1 MIFKPP
7 FPANGTTGTSLTNH
21 FFKKLTLSFGLLAA
35 ATGVLG
41 IIGNSF
47 GIPAISSVYPGYK
60 TMALSAS
67 LVWIFLGLVLAAITL
82 KPPGKRSA
90 MTVQAALIVIAG
102 AEAVELLCVLF
113 GSHFVVESWF
123 VGVGT
128 IFFGTLSSPVSPVA
142 AGLMIPAAVCLVF
155 MVKGAGAPAE
165 DRRARDAIGIVGLV
179 LVLVSFTF
187 LLSYFYGAPFLY
199 RHPDHPHRCPV
210 STCRVLHWRRT
221 DHCPGGLTH
230 YR

>member
-47 GIPAISSVYPGYK
+47 RIPAISSVYPGYK

-128 IFFGTLSSPVSPVA
+128 IFFGTS
-142 AGLMIPAAVCLVF
+142 VF
-155 MVKGAGAPAE
+155 TSLPG
-165 DRRARDAIGIVGLV
+165 
-179 LVLVSFTF
+179 S
-187 LLSYFYGAPFLY
+187 
-199 RHPDHPHRCPV
+199 
-210 STCRVLHWRRT
+210 RRT
-221 DHCPGGLTH
+221 DDTCRGLPGFYGEGSECTSG
-230 YR
+230 RPAGP